1 MSDVPESHPR
11 YHSLRLRERIVA
23 GVDAGVTSQH
33 GLIAHGRGEAY
44 DYLLGEDTGVWATTA
59 LAATAAYLLRA
70 THPVLS
76 VNGNAAALVPEDLVS
91 LSEIASAPLEVNIFH
106 TSSDRER
113 SIARYLQAHGAT
125 TVLLPDG
132 VAALEGID
140 SNRRFVHPDGILQ
153 ADVIFVPLEDGDRCQ
168 ALRRLG
174 REVLTVDLNPLS
186 RTARAAT
193 VTIVDNVSRALPELL
208 QQVRRLRG
216 ESPDVWERIV
226 TGFDNAAV
234 LTLAE
239 DRIRSGS
246 GV

>member
-1 MSDVPESHPR
+1 MWRPGGRSGS
-11 YHSLRLRERIVA
+11 S
-23 GVDAGVTSQH
+23 GG
-33 GLIAHGRGEAY
+33 HGRSSCLPASRHADLRRGNAC
-44 DYLLGEDTGVWATTA
+44 TGLRCGVHPGAHLHRPSVHGRPPRPVLTC
-59 LAATAAYLLRA
+59 LRA